1 MAGLFGVKVPNLS
14 AWRRATTSDLT
25 STLRLDRPP
34 RLRVPPLPPTSLGQT
49 SAAEQAVLD
58 SLAGT
63 FDFGIR
69 YPLPSGNSM
78 PAQEASPKRP
88 PVPAA

>member
-34 RLRVPPLPPTSLGQT
+34 RLRVPPLPVDGLDAKQVAKECANITAEPPLHQTLPTQRS
-49 SAAEQAVLD
+49 
-58 SLAGT
+58 
-63 FDFGIR
+63 
-69 YPLPSGNSM
+69 
-78 PAQEASPKRP
+78 
-88 PVPAA
+88 

>member
-1 MAGLFGVKVPNLS
+1 M
-14 AWRRATTSDLT
+14 
-25 STLRLDRPP
+25 
-34 RLRVPPLPPTSLGQT
+34 
-49 SAAEQAVLD
+49 LD